1 MRIVQL
7 ANFYGPRSGGL
18 RTAIDQLGAGYT
30 ARGHEVILVVPGAVE
45 TEEILP
51 SGVLRITRPARKIPL
66 TGGYRAVDPR
76 TTADVTAALRPDVI
90 EVSDRLTLRGMGTWA
105 SRRGVHSVMISHERL
120 DRLLGQVLPHS
131 IARSLADVANRR
143 TANAYDTVVC
153 TTAFAR
159 REFERIGARNV
170 SEVPLGVDLDVFHP
184 TRRIGGSS
192 VDGSRSPWH
201 GGAERLLVHCGR
213 LSVEKRVDRS
223 IDSVAA
229 LVDSGVDVRLVI
241 AGDGP
246 RRSGLE
252 RRARGLPVEFLGFVD
267 GRVELAALLASAD
280 AAVAPG
286 PHDTF
291 GLAALESLATGTP
304 VVVSKSSA
312 LADIVTSECGG
323 RFDDTADGLASELSR
338 VFELSRAD
346 GRTAARARAEQFGWP
361 ASVDGMLEVLE
372 HGHHVHGPLSWGHG
386 GEGFAG
392 VRRGKGTRG
401 AAAAA
406 CGGTGGAF
414 AR

>member
-30 ARGHEVILVVPGAVE
+30 ARGHEVTLVVPGAVAS
-45 TEEILP
+45 EEVLP
-51 SGVLRITRPARKIPL
+51 SGVLRITRPARKIPF

-76 TTADVTAALRPDVI
+76 TTADITAALRPDVI
-90 EVSDRLTLRGMGTWA
+90 EVSDRLTLRGMGAWA

-120 DRLLGQVLPHS
+120 DRLLGQVFPHAV
-131 IARSLADVANRR
+131 ARAFADVANRR
-143 TANAYDTVVC
+143 TADSYDTVVC

-170 SEVPLGVDLDVFHP
+170 SEVPLGVDLDIFHP
-184 TRRIGGSS
+184 TRRIDNSRNGGSS
-192 VDGSRSPWH
+192 VDGFRSPWH
-201 GGAERLLVHCGR
+201 GDAERLLVHCGR

-229 LVDSGVDVRLVI
+229 LVDSGIDVRLVI

-252 RRARGLPVEFLGFVD
+252 RRARGLPVEFLGFVH
-267 GRVELAALLASAD
+267 GREELAALLASAD

-286 PHDTF
+286 PHETF
-291 GLAALESLATGTP
+291 GLAALESLASGTP

-323 RFDDTADGLASELSR
+323 RFDDTAGGLASELSR
-338 VFELSRAD
+338 VFELSNAA

-372 HGHHVHGPLSWGHG
+372 HGNHAHGPLSLGHG

-392 VRRGKGTRG
+392 V
-401 AAAAA
+401 
-406 CGGTGGAF
+406 
-414 AR
+414 